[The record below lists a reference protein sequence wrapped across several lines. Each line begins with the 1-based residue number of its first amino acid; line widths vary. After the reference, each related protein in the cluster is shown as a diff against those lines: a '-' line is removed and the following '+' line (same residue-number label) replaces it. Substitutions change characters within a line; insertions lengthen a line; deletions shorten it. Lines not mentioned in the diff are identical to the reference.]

1 MYVYVHVMSLLCVW
15 SLCRLCMLD
24 EDLEEPHE
32 QNQKILYNHGQTI
45 CLSAISTQQIHT
57 HVRVSG
63 ATGWPMPAP
72 LSLFNG

>member
-1 MYVYVHVMSLLCVW
+1 
-15 SLCRLCMLD
+15 MLD

-45 CLSAISTQQIHT
+45 CLCNFYTLQIHT
-57 HVRVSG
+57 HVHVSG
-63 ATGWPMPAP
+63 ATGCPMPAS